1 MNAKQMQAAIE
12 AAIAKHANANL
23 PGKRGQRN
31 RQDNEMNVRIDQR
44 DRESR
49 VLRCGMAF
57 RAYVWWRGDWQINK
71 VRSGVWAGPK
81 GKLP

>member
-12 AAIAKHANANL
+12 AAIANH
-23 PGKRGQRN
+23 PGPQRGQRN